1 MKANVTTAQTQPGKA
16 DEAIRIFRDVVIP
29 DIKQQQGF
37 KAAFLLTD
45 PTTGQGVSITMWE
58 TEADLKA
65 AVASSSHQAHLAEF
79 ARVFAGPPTQGVY
92 EVSVQA

>member
-1 MKANVTTAQTQPGKA
+1 MKANVATVQLQPGKF
-16 DEAIRIFRDVVIP
+16 DEAARIYRDVVIP

-45 PTTGQGVSITMWE
+45 PSTGQGVSITMWE

-79 ARVFAGPPTQGVY
+79 ARVFAGPPSQVLY

>member
-1 MKANVTTAQTQPGKA
+1 
-16 DEAIRIFRDVVIP
+16 
-29 DIKQQQGF
+29 
-37 KAAFLLTD
+37 
-45 PTTGQGVSITMWE
+45 MWE

-79 ARVFAGPPTQGVY
+79 ARVFAGPPTRGVY